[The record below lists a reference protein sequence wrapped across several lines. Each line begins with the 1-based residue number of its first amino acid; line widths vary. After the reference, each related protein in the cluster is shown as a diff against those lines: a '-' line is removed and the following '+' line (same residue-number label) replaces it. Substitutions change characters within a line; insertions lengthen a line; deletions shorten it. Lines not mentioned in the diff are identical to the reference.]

1 MLFNKNHWIQF
12 NIEWNP
18 TEVALFEWYIKEFFM
33 LYIQGNPTKVI
44 FIELDMNSM
53 L

>member
-1 MLFNKNHWIQF
+1 
-12 NIEWNP
+12 
-18 TEVALFEWYIKEFFM
+18 M